1 MFLQQLVNA
10 LAVGGVYSLVGVG
23 YTLVYGVLGLINFA
37 HGAIYTWGAFFSF
50 TLVTYFHIP
59 FGLAFLLS
67 MLLTSILGVMVER
80 TGYFPVRKS
89 STIIQIVSVFGISII
104 LDNLAMIIWGT
115 SSKALPAL
123 GISRMWNVG
132 IVKISPIQL
141 IIMGLALV
149 IMVFLYI
156 LVFKT
161 KVGTAMRAT
170 SLDADAAEIMGIDV
184 SKIRLLAFVISCA
197 LASAA
202 GSLIAEYYQSVVFNM
217 GYGVVLKAF
226 VIAIL
231 GGMGNIVG
239 AMLGGIMMGLIES
252 FSAAYISSSWKDA
265 LVYVVLIFVLFV
277 KPNGL
282 LGTYEQEKA

>member
-1 MFLQQLVNA
+1 
-10 LAVGGVYSLVGVG
+10 
-23 YTLVYGVLGLINFA
+23 
-37 HGAIYTWGAFFSF
+37 
-50 TLVTYFHIP
+50 
-59 FGLAFLLS
+59 
-67 MLLTSILGVMVER
+67 
-80 TGYFPVRKS
+80 
-89 STIIQIVSVFGISII
+89 
-104 LDNLAMIIWGT
+104 
-115 SSKALPAL
+115 
-123 GISRMWNVG
+123 
-132 IVKISPIQL
+132 
-141 IIMGLALV
+141 
-149 IMVFLYI
+149 
-156 LVFKT
+156 
-161 KVGTAMRAT
+161 MRAT